1 MRFHR
6 CAFAVIIV
14 AAVFVVLGAW
24 RLVSFDASLASTA
37 ALSLVAGVT
46 IDHPAVHLITCTV
59 HNRRL
64 LDIAS
69 AYRIAQDAIPQ
80 RCHTSRVTSAKQLVE
95 AATRIDTAERR
106 SYRLE
111 PHRVSVQWL
120 GLGPAVRRIADA
132 LWPADRRT
140 PYPQLQAV
148 LVYGP
153 GDHFDAHVDR
163 CETNGQEG
171 VLIVDLG
178 LRDDENAYA
187 PDRAELFV
195 ENLDGS
201 FAGNWTASGPGA
213 WVGMPMRRR
222 HGVYTQHSRR
232 VVAVYTLIGV
242 RPRSDYEG
250 SCFERYTP
258 NEMEVRT

>member
-1 MRFHR
+1 
-6 CAFAVIIV
+6 
-14 AAVFVVLGAW
+14 
-24 RLVSFDASLASTA
+24 
-37 ALSLVAGVT
+37 LVAGVT
-46 IDHPAVHLITCTV
+46 IGELPTVDLVHTCTD
-59 HNRRL
+59 HNRHL
-64 LDIAS
+64 L
-69 AYRIAQDAIPQ
+69 AYRIPQ
-80 RCHTSRVTSAKQLVE
+80 HEAPQQHCHTSRVTSAKQLVE

-111 PHRVSVQWL
+111 PHRVSVQWP
-120 GLGPAVRRIADA
+120 GLGPAVKRIADV
-132 LWPADRRT
+132 LWPDAHRT
-140 PYPQLQAV
+140 LYPQLQRV

-163 CETNGQEG
+163 CENDGQEG

-213 WVGMPMRRR
+213 WVAMPMRRR

-232 VVAVYTLIGV
+232 VVAVYTLIDSVVDGT
-242 RPRSDYEG
+242 PSSDYEG
-250 SCFERYTP
+250 SCF
-258 NEMEVRT
+258 VRSLPHRMGLYVLSPPEAVS